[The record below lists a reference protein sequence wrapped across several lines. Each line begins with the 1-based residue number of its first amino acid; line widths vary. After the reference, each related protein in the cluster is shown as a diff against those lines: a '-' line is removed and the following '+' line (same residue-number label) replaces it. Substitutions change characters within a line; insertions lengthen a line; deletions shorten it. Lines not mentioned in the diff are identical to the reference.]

1 VSSVVQDQLPRGRW
15 PCSSSWS
22 LPCPSCAVPGR
33 RPNESFCPLGRLRKV
48 HTHLSKLTLDDVERS
63 SLTWDDATPSVTCSA
78 LLFLTLS
85 GTARKRRCL
94 RSQGVTEPTQGLGAL
109 GSSIQV
115 LFLFRSTLSQHQQT
129 PRPQYTRSPS
139 ASALL
144 VLASFLSR
152 VQRWKKKCARIKNT
166 CTDQVKE
173 LTNLR
178 MCW

>member
-1 VSSVVQDQLPRGRW
+1 VVVAMPVLCGAGTTP
-15 PCSSSWS
+15 
-22 LPCPSCAVPGR
+22 
-33 RPNESFCPLGRLRKV
+33 ERLRKV

-78 LLFLTLS
+78 LLSLTLS

-94 RSQGVTEPTQGLGAL
+94 RSQWVTEPTQGLGAL